1 MKPADEGRELVR
13 KRAMTKPIRGRLQP
27 SARFYTRP
35 KGLVVSGVPVFEV
48 KADFFNVEEPSACA
62 LAFRRRRRTHSFEG
76 RRVHKHRGR
85 ATAIF

>member
-62 LAFRRRRRTHSFEG
+62 LAFRRRRRTHSFGTHVYINNRE
-76 RRVHKHRGR
+76 RE
-85 ATAIF
+85 TAIF